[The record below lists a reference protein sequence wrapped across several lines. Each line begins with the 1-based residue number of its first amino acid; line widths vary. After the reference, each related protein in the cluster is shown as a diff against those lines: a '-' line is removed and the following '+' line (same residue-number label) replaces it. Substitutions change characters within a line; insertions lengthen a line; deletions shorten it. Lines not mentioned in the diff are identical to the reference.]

1 MERYDGTFVDR
12 FLEPWNRYDVDGASA
27 LMTDDCVWLQHV
39 SGFSDPGVRA
49 MDATTQR
56 QYAETFH
63 GLHRKGDPLILFNAW
78 DVATAEAIAKASPA
92 VATSSWAVASAL
104 GYEDGENVPLDMLTG
119 LVARM
124 TAAVSVPVS
133 IDLESGYGDTPD
145 AAAAS
150 VTEILRA
157 GAIGINIEDGLSG
170 GKRQLVSP
178 DQHAAKIKAVRDTA
192 QKLGIRLFVNAR
204 TDPFLLKFGSP
215 HECLNEAAKRAK
227 AYADAGADGVFVPG
241 LTDLAL
247 IEKLVR
253 LSPLPVN
260 IMVTQGVPE
269 IPDLARVGV
278 RRVTL
283 GPWPMLAAMRVIG
296 EAAAAV
302 AASKQYGTFL
312 QPKA

>member
-1 MERYDGTFVDR
+1 
-12 FLEPWNRYDVDGASA
+12 
-27 LMTDDCVWLQHV
+27 
-39 SGFSDPGVRA
+39 
-49 MDATTQR
+49 MDATTQQ

-63 GLHRKGDPLILFNAW
+63 GLRRKEDPLILFNAW
-78 DVATAEAIAKASPA
+78 DVATAKAIANTSPG

-104 GYEDGENVPLDMLTG
+104 GYADGEDVPLDMVTG
-119 LVARM
+119 LVSRM
-124 TAAVSVPVS
+124 
-133 IDLESGYGDTPD
+133 

-150 VTEILRA
+150 VTEILKA

-178 DQHAAKIKAVRDTA
+178 DQHAAKIKVVRETA
-192 QKLGIRLFVNAR
+192 QKLGIRLFINAR

-215 HECLNEAAKRAK
+215 DECLNEAAKRAK
-227 AYADAGADGVFVPG
+227 AYADAGADGIFVPG
-241 LTDLAL
+241 LTDLVL
-247 IEKLVR
+247 IEKFAL
-253 LSPLPVN
+253 LTPLPVN

-278 RRVTL
+278 RRVSL
-283 GPWPMLAAMRVIG
+283 GPWPMMAAMRVI
-296 EAAAAV
+296 EQAAAAV

>member
-1 MERYDGTFVDR
+1 
-12 FLEPWNRYDVDGASA
+12 
-27 LMTDDCVWLQHV
+27 
-39 SGFSDPGVRA
+39 
-49 MDATTQR
+49 
-56 QYAETFH
+56 
-63 GLHRKGDPLILFNAW
+63 
-78 DVATAEAIAKASPA
+78 
-92 VATSSWAVASAL
+92 
-104 GYEDGENVPLDMLTG
+104 
-119 LVARM
+119 M

-133 IDLESGYGDTPD
+133 IDLEAGYGDTPD
-145 AAAAS
+145 AAAVS
-150 VTEILRA
+150 VTEILKA
-157 GAIGINIEDGLSG
+157 GAVGINIEDGLFG

-178 DQHAAKIKAVRDTA
+178 DQHAAKIKAVRDAA
-192 QKLGIRLFVNAR
+192 QKLGIHLFINAR

-215 HECLNEAAKRAK
+215 DECLNEAAKRAK

-247 IEKLVR
+247 IDKLVR

-260 IMVTQGVPE
+260 IMVTEGVPE

-278 RRVTL
+278 RRVSL

-296 EAAAAV
+296 QAAAAV